1 MCTQKTVVGYKGK
14 GKLIAFEG
22 IDRAGKSSIIKR
34 LPDLLDGCNVPI
46 AICGEFQSPFAPIMR
61 DLLHGGSSPFLKTF
75 LFAADR
81 AWTYER
87 DCLPALKRGE
97 LVLWDRYV
105 DSAIVYRSVEFSRS
119 PSDIDIDLD
128 FVKDI
133 NRLFVRPDLT
143 ICIDITAETS
153 QERARLAGTGEPY
166 SPEFLE
172 NVRTEYL
179 RVASTEEYVIIN
191 GERPLDAVVSEVGQ
205 VIRQRFEELFCDSHR

>member
-1 MCTQKTVVGYKGK
+1 MCTQKAVVSYK

-22 IDRAGKSSIIKR
+22 IDRAGKSSVIRR
-34 LPDLLDGCNVPI
+34 LPDLLSGCNVPI
-46 AICGEFQSPFAPIMR
+46 VLCGEFQSPFTPIIR
-61 DLLHGGSSPFLKTF
+61 DLVHRGSSPFLKTF

-87 DCLPALKRGE
+87 ECLPALKRGE

-143 ICIDITAETS
+143 IYIDITVEIS
-153 QERARLAGTGEPY
+153 KERARLAGTREPY

-172 NVRTEYL
+172 NVRAEYL
-179 RVASTEEYVIIN
+179 KVASLEEYVIIN
-191 GERPLDAVVSEVGQ
+191 GERPLDVVVSEVGQ
-205 VIRQRFEELFCDSHR
+205 VIRQRFGELFL

>member
-1 MCTQKTVVGYKGK
+1 MCAQKAAVGYK

-34 LPDLLDGCNVPI
+34 LPDLLSGCNVPI
-46 AICGEFQSPFAPIMR
+46 VVCGEFQSPFAPIIR
-61 DLLHGGSSPFLKTF
+61 DLVHRGSSPFLKTF

-81 AWTYER
+81 AWAYER
-87 DCLPALKRGE
+87 ECLPALKRGE

-105 DSAIVYRSVEFSRS
+105 DSAVVYRTVEFSRS

-133 NRLFVRPDLT
+133 NRLFVRPVLT
-143 ICIDITAETS
+143 IYIDVTVETS
-153 QERARLAGTGEPY
+153 RERARLAGTRKPY

-172 NVRTEYL
+172 NVRAEY
-179 RVASTEEYVIIN
+179 RKVASMEEYVIIN
-191 GERPLDAVVSEVGQ
+191 SERPLDAVVAEVGQ
-205 VIRQRFEELFCDSHR
+205 VIRQRFKEVFP